1 MLKGAA
7 GCCGVLLRV
16 RLGFVMRAWVFVAL
30 GMWLAASEPAVP
42 PVRFDA
48 VVTDLSGRPILDL
61 RPGDFELRENGV
73 VRPIGAVELRA
84 ISRGAA
90 GDTAPIASP
99 SDQQRAARA
108 PGTRVFAIVLDE
120 YHVGAGVPSER
131 VRASLTRFV
140 DDHIGPGDLAVVVKP
155 LDSVTSVRFTRDK
168 DALRA
173 SIAAF
178 AGRKGDYAP
187 RSRFE
192 EQYIGHA
199 PAAVEVAR
207 TQIVSAALREIALR
221 LGEVT
226 ADRGVIVLVSEG
238 FSRTPPPNFRQMRMP
253 DLQALVRAASRFHL
267 ALYGFNPADRS
278 ADGDGQAST
287 LEWLAAQTGG
297 QAALD
302 GQALDAG
309 LRRMASDL
317 DAYYML
323 TYQPAQADG
332 RFHAVQVTAKR
343 KDAQVR
349 TRPGY
354 WAPLSSELRAMIE
367 TPPAPSAR
375 RALRR
380 STIINAWTGVTRGAD
395 GRMRMTLTWEPRGR
409 QQPHVVLVKAQ
420 TPRGESLFEGEIV
433 EAGASPGR
441 APDLASFDAPA
452 GRVELDMTILDVRGV
467 VLDSDVRD
475 VDVPDLSS
483 RGRGPIILTPEIIRG
498 RTAPEFRALSSD
510 PSAAPT
516 PSRAFT
522 RADRLLIRVPV
533 WDPAGGSV
541 QVTATVT
548 NAIGGSMRAIDRSDR
563 PGDDRTRFELPLAWL
578 APGNYSILLTAKSE
592 TGESREW
599 VRFSVR

>member
-1 MLKGAA
+1 MG
-7 GCCGVLLRV
+7 
-16 RLGFVMRAWVFVAL
+16 AWVFVVL
-30 GMWLAASEPAVP
+30 GVWLVASEPAVP
-42 PVRFDA
+42 PIRIDA
-48 VVTDLSGRPILDL
+48 VVTDLSGKPILDL
-61 RPGDFELRENGV
+61 RAGDFELRENGV
-73 VRPIGAVELRA
+73 VQPIGAVELRA
-84 ISRGAA
+84 ISRNAEA
-90 GDTAPIASP
+90 DTTPIASA
-99 SDQQRAARA
+99 SDQERAART

-120 YHVGAGVPSER
+120 YHVGAGLPSER
-131 VRASLTRFV
+131 VRASLIRFV
-140 DDHIGPGDLAVVVKP
+140 DDHIGPGDLAIVVKP
-155 LDSVTSVRFTRDK
+155 LDSVTSIRFTRDK
-168 DALRA
+168 DVLRA

-187 RSRFE
+187 RSGFE
-192 EQYIGHA
+192 EQYIGRA

-207 TQIVSAALREIALR
+207 TQIMSSALRELAMR
-221 LGEVT
+221 LGELR

-238 FSRTPPPNFRQMRMP
+238 FSRTPPPNVRQMRVP

-278 ADGDGQAST
+278 ADGDGQADT

-297 QAALD
+297 QAVLD

-309 LRRMASDL
+309 LRGMASDL
-317 DAYYML
+317 DAYYAL

-332 RFHAVQVTAKR
+332 RFHAVQVIAKR

-354 WAPLSSELRAMIE
+354 WAPLGSELRALLD
-367 TPPAPSAR
+367 PPAVPIAR

-380 STIINAWTGVTRGAD
+380 STAINAWTGVSRGAD
-395 GRMRMTLTWEPRGR
+395 GRARLSVTWEPRAG
-409 QQPHVVLVKAQ
+409 QPHAVRISAKTSGGQ
-420 TPRGESLFEGEIV
+420 SLFEGEIAA
-433 EAGASPGR
+433 AGASTTGT
-441 APDLASFDAPA
+441 ADLAVFDAPQ
-452 GRVELDMTILDVRGV
+452 GRVELDMAILSMAGA
-467 VLDSDVRD
+467 VLDTDVRD
-475 VDVPDLSS
+475 VDVPDLSA
-483 RGRGPIILTPEIIRG
+483 RAKGPIILTPEIVRA
-498 RTAPEFRALSSD
+498 RTAPEFRTLSSD

-563 PGDDRTRFELPLAWL
+563 PGDDRARFELPLAWL
-578 APGNYSILLTAKSE
+578 APGAYQVVLTAKSE
-592 TGESREW
+592 AGEAREA
-599 VRFSVR
+599 VRFAVR